1 MDTFR
6 FLKYWKTHGVFPV
19 NACSTP
25 RMTITST
32 IPTVSH
38 HHPSS
43 TDISPDEDHKTKH
56 ETIVSTGDD
65 DSDGENERD
74 EFFKFTEP
82 IDLYFKANEESRSS
96 AVKSAM
102 KLRAMMWKL
111 KKSKGDEA
119 EKIEFDDSVLTTAN
133 QTQRKLT
140 TAELRM
146 KEVTKYEKL
155 TQTPGSLRLV
165 RTPGYQNKEEVT
177 KFEKL
182 SWTPSALRLART
194 PSYRNEEEVTKFEK
208 LAWTP
213 SALRLVRMPSYRNEE
228 EVTKFEKLA
237 WTPNLL
243 RLVRTPGYQK
253 KEEVTKSEK
262 QHISKE
268 SGPNQTRVS
277 SDLVQK
283 YIEKVKPMYIGVS
296 KRYNE
301 KKVRLASQLRVK
313 SPRETRSGQSP
324 PSKSYTRKSTVEKRR
339 SRQHEMTE
347 APPLPVVLKNW
358 KQGNLPA
365 SLRLGRKNVGKGRS
379 ASSGLTQEKR
389 RDDSVLEKEDGI
401 QSAILHCKRSLNG
414 SRDSESSENCSEEP
428 EETSTGDG
436 PETEVEMRL

>member
-32 IPTVSH
+32 IPTAVSH

-43 TDISPDEDHKTKH
+43 TDISPDEDQKTKH
-56 ETIVSTGDD
+56 ETVNCTGDD

-102 KLRAMMWKL
+102 KLRALMWKL
-111 KKSKGDEA
+111 KKSKGDGT

-133 QTQRKLT
+133 QMQRKLM
-140 TAELRM
+140 TAELRV
-146 KEVTKYEKL
+146 KEVTKSEKL
-155 TQTPGSLRLV
+155 TQTPGSLRLI
-165 RTPGYQNKEEVT
+165 RTPSYQNKEEVT

-182 SWTPSALRLART
+182 AWTPSALRLARTPSYRNEEEVIKFEKLAWTPSALRLVRT

-213 SALRLVRMPSYRNEE
+213 S
-228 EVTKFEKLA
+228 
-237 WTPNLL
+237 LL

-253 KEEVTKSEK
+253 KEVTKSEK

-268 SGPNQTRVS
+268 SGPNQTRFS

-296 KRYNE
+296 KRYKE
-301 KKVRLASQLRVK
+301 KKVRLAAQLRVK

-324 PSKSYTRKSTVEKRR
+324 PSKSYTRKSTAEKRR
-339 SRQHEMTE
+339 SREHEMTE

-365 SLRLGRKNVGKGRS
+365 RLRVG
-379 ASSGLTQEKR
+379 
-389 RDDSVLEKEDGI
+389 
-401 QSAILHCKRSLNG
+401 H
-414 SRDSESSENCSEEP
+414 SESSENCSEEP
-428 EETSTGDG
+428 EETGTGDG
-436 PETEVEMRL
+436 PEAEVEMRL

>member
-32 IPTVSH
+32 IPTAVSH

-43 TDISPDEDHKTKH
+43 TDISPEEDHKTKH

-65 DSDGENERD
+65 DSDGEKERD

-102 KLRAMMWKL
+102 KLRTLMWKL

-133 QTQRKLT
+133 QTQRKLM
-140 TAELRM
+140 TAELRV

-155 TQTPGSLRLV
+155 TQTPDSRRLV
-165 RTPGYQNKEEVT
+165 RTPSYQNKEEVT
-177 KFEKL
+177 EFEKL
-182 SWTPSALRLART
+182 AWTPSVLRLIRTLSYRNEEATKLEKLAWTPSALRLARA

-213 SALRLVRMPSYRNEE
+213 S
-228 EVTKFEKLA
+228 
-237 WTPNLL
+237 LL

-268 SGPNQTRVS
+268 SGPNQTRFS

-283 YIEKVKPMYIGVS
+283 YIEKVKPMYIGAS

-301 KKVRLASQLRVK
+301 KKVRLAAQLRIK

-324 PSKSYTRKSTVEKRR
+324 PAMLYTRKSTAEKRR

-347 APPLPVVLKNW
+347 APPRPVVLKNW

-365 SLRLGRKNVGKGRS
+365 RLRVGRKHVGKGRS
-379 ASSGLTQEKR
+379 ASSGFTQEKM
-389 RDDSVLEKEDGI
+389 RDDSVLDKEDGI

-414 SRDSESSENCSEEP
+414 SRGISS
-428 EETSTGDG
+428 
-436 PETEVEMRL
+436 VL